1 MEENTEKK
9 SAVKVING
17 LLAQSYKD
25 AWEAKEKGIP
35 VGWSTSVFPQELV
48 ECFGLPLCYPENQ
61 AAGLAAKENH

>member
-25 AWEAKEKGIP
+25 AWEAKEKESLL
-35 VGWSTSVFPQELV
+35 VGQHLYFHKSL
-48 ECFGLPLCYPENQ
+48 
-61 AAGLAAKENH
+61 